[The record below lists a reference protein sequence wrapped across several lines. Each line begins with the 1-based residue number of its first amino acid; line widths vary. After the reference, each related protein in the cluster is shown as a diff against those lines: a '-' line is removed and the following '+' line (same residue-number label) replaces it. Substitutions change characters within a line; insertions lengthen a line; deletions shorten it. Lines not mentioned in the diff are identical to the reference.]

1 VGERRHRLQSPR
13 YGDERG
19 GSKEPQAVPTPTP
32 TPTPVQVYIE
42 PNTTTVAPGQQFAVD
57 VSVKG
62 TTAQTVVAEF
72 TFDASKAVYVTKS
85 TYGPF
90 SFVSSVSGNRVSV
103 AGISDTDNFFLE
115 RFTSFRIIYTTI
127 VKFLRAS
134 SALLESTDIMVPEL
148 KTMTIPFQFFLFYCS
163 VALILYLLPQI
174 CVDLNLQFFKPQ
186 KLIHAVPLPDLRKP
200 NDGWGELNKRING
213 IMAY

>member
-1 VGERRHRLQSPR
+1 LRSRKGEKTERIERARAHLNQSCKYLENACSRLLRTESRKKWRVSVGERRHRLQSPC

-19 GSKEPQAVPTPTP
+19 GSKEPQTVPTPTP

-72 TFDASKAVYVTKS
+72 TFDASKVVYVTKS

-115 RFTSFRIIYTTI
+115 RFTSFRIMYTTI

-134 SALLESTDIMVPEL
+134 SALLEPTDIMVPEL
-148 KTMTIPFQFFLFYCS
+148 KTMTIPFQFFFFT
-163 VALILYLLPQI
+163 VAL
-174 CVDLNLQFFKPQ
+174 
-186 KLIHAVPLPDLRKP
+186 H
-200 NDGWGELNKRING
+200 
-213 IMAY
+213 

>member
-1 VGERRHRLQSPR
+1 LRSRKGEKTERVERARAYLNQSCKYLENAFKAFKDGEPEKVGEFLWGSVATALKALVMAMKGVEVKSHRQ
-13 YGDERG
+13 
-19 GSKEPQAVPTPTP
+19 VPTPTP

-72 TFDASKAVYVTKS
+72 TFDASKVVYVTKS

-115 RFTSFRIIYTTI
+115 RFTSFRIYY
-127 VKFLRAS
+127 
-134 SALLESTDIMVPEL
+134 
-148 KTMTIPFQFFLFYCS
+148 YC
-163 VALILYLLPQI
+163 
-174 CVDLNLQFFKPQ
+174 
-186 KLIHAVPLPDLRKP
+186 
-200 NDGWGELNKRING
+200 
-213 IMAY
+213 